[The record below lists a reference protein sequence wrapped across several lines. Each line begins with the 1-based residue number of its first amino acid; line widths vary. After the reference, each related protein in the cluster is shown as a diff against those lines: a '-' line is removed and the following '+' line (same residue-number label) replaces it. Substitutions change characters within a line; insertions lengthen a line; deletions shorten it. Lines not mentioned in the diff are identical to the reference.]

1 MTMSTQ
7 PHVPVARGRALT
19 VFAILFALLA
29 VSNFLKPLQ
38 LGGERTGFVFLGQR
52 LTETANTIVGPL
64 FGLYLLAY
72 AVSIWRMKRIALTMG
87 WAYAAYVVVNLLLF
101 NLRTSRPPAPG
112 TSSSGS
118 STSSL
123 PSACRAARRGR
134 SRNGRTRSAKTPA
147 CASAPQP
154 SRRGAPS

>member
-64 FGLYLLAY
+64 FGLYLLVY

-101 NLRTSRPPAPG
+101 NLRTSRPPGAG
-112 TSSSGS
+112 YLVFGIAYIVVAVGVSSG
-118 STSSL
+118 
-123 PSACRAARRGR
+123 AAWALTKRKDALG
-134 SRNGRTRSAKTPA
+134 
-147 CASAPQP
+147 
-154 SRRGAPS
+154 

>member
-1 MTMSTQ
+1 MTMSTH
-7 PHVPVARGRALT
+7 PHVPAARGRVLT
-19 VFAILFALLA
+19 VFAVLFALLA
-29 VSNFLKPLQ
+29 VSNFLKPFQ

-101 NLRTSRPPAPG
+101 NLRTSRPPGAG
-112 TSSSGS
+112 YLVFGIVYIVVAVGVSSG
-118 STSSL
+118 
-123 PSACRAARRGR
+123 AAWALTKRKDALG
-134 SRNGRTRSAKTPA
+134 
-147 CASAPQP
+147 
-154 SRRGAPS
+154 

>member
-64 FGLYLLAY
+64 FGLYLLVY

-101 NLRTSRPPAPG
+101 NLRTSRPPGAAYLVFG
-112 TSSSGS
+112 IAYIAVAVGVSSG
-118 STSSL
+118 
-123 PSACRAARRGR
+123 AAWALTKRKDALG
-134 SRNGRTRSAKTPA
+134 
-147 CASAPQP
+147 
-154 SRRGAPS
+154 

>member
-72 AVSIWRMKRIALTMG
+72 AMSIWRMKRIALTMG

-101 NLRTSRPPAPG
+101 NLRTSRPPGAWYLVFG
-112 TSSSGS
+112 IVYIVVAVGVSSG
-118 STSSL
+118 
-123 PSACRAARRGR
+123 AAWALTKRKDALG
-134 SRNGRTRSAKTPA
+134 
-147 CASAPQP
+147 
-154 SRRGAPS
+154 